1 MKHSIL
7 KTMQIAIWLIVFSV
21 TFIPVAEAQR
31 VRVMNSLSAEEKALQ
46 KKTDKWVKKVKKY
59 YTQQKQIFLNLI
71 TKITDEK
78 TRDEVLA
85 EFAQIENDAMEGKN
99 NWGIVGS
106 GRNKTLVYKYQEL
119 AASVPEGTYDQIH
132 IYSRSFNTYVTYD
145 KQLENLH
152 KKLFLKM
159 QYLKKT
165 RFKDNSLLTPELE
178 KWMEKTYEKADS
190 AYYSMLPSKNESEKD

>member
-1 MKHSIL
+1 
-7 KTMQIAIWLIVFSV
+7 
-21 TFIPVAEAQR
+21 
-31 VRVMNSLSAEEKALQ
+31 MNSLSAEEKALQ

-132 IYSRSFNTYVTYD
+132 IYSRAFNTYVTYD

-178 KWMEKTYEKADS
+178 KWMEKTYEKTLS

>member
-31 VRVMNSLSAEEKALQ
+31 VRVMNSLSPEEKALQ

-159 QYLKKT
+159 QYLKKN

-178 KWMEKTYEKADS
+178 KWMKKTYEEADS